1 MKYGRREFI
10 ERVALSVAVYGI
22 QPWAWAQWLHGVASQ
37 RAVDAMR
44 SWDEVGEAVAA
55 TVPTSN
61 VVIAPTKLGEATFA
75 GTSRGVNFGDAV
87 WDVSEE
93 TTAAWLRPRNM
104 TASMLRAQVTTPGS
118 IASAYRFDWT
128 INQTGLSIRQL
139 DLPIRL
145 ISKSN
150 NASIGVNML
159 LAETAA
165 FSDYYAYNSS
175 SLILVATPIIDRSR
189 YVTALRHVPSATIG
203 SPAITNTMTRLRVQ
217 ITINAGEAVDIVI
230 GPPLVNAYTKPMVS
244 FSFDDTNLNDYT
256 YAYLYMKDRGV
267 KGSSCVN
274 TAFGTLPRTTM
285 KEMSDSGMWSIHNH
299 TAQHLNLTTL
309 SSQQIDTEILG
320 CRDFIAH
327 GGMPKGALFVPPF
340 GATNDIAEERIHQ
353 IYKYTALA
361 GGAHFGFRT
370 FDDLPD
376 DMYIERV
383 NADSAVPFAT
393 LLTRLDNAVAYGN
406 TINFYGH
413 NPNPSPSQ
421 GGHTDSDDLHALV
434 DIVARYN
441 QSKILDSVTLEESV
455 KRLEG
460 GRYLRAA

>member
-10 ERVALSVAVYGI
+10 ERVMVSAAIYGI
-22 QPWAWAQWLHGVASQ
+22 QPWTWAQWLHGHTSQ

-55 TVPTSN
+55 TMPISN
-61 VVIAPTKLGEATFA
+61 TIIAPTKLGEATFA

-87 WDVSEE
+87 WNVTEDM
-93 TTAAWLRPRNM
+93 TATWLRPRNM
-104 TASMLRAQVTTPGS
+104 TTSMLRAQVTSPGS
-118 IASAYRFDWT
+118 VSSAYRFDWV

-139 DLPIRL
+139 DLPVRL
-145 ISKSN
+145 ISKSA
-150 NASIGVNML
+150 NASIAVNML

-165 FSDYYAYNSS
+165 FSNYYAYNSS
-175 SLILVATPIIDRSR
+175 SVVFAATPIVDRSR
-189 YVTALRHVPSATIG
+189 YVTALRHLPSAVIG
-203 SPAITNTMTRLRVQ
+203 SPSITNTMNRLRVQ
-217 ITINAGEAVDIVI
+217 ITVNAGEMVDIVI
-230 GPPLVNAYTKPMVS
+230 GPPLINAYTKSMVS

-274 TAFGTLPRTTM
+274 STFGTLPRTTM
-285 KEMSDSGMWSIHNH
+285 KEMVDSGMWSIHNH

-309 SSQQIDTEILG
+309 SSQQVETEVLN
-320 CRDFIAH
+320 CRDFIAN
-327 GGMPKGALFVPPF
+327 GGMTKGQLFIPPF
-340 GATNDIAEERIHQ
+340 GATNDTAEERIHQ
-353 IYKYTALA
+353 VYKYTVLA

-370 FDDLPD
+370 FDGMPD
-376 DMYIERV
+376 DIYIERT
-383 NADSAVPFAT
+383 NADSAVSLAT
-393 LLTRLDNAVAYGN
+393 LLDRLDNAIAYGN

-413 NPNPSPSQ
+413 NPNPSPTQ

-455 KRLEG
+455 QRLEG
-460 GRYLRAA
+460 GRYVRA